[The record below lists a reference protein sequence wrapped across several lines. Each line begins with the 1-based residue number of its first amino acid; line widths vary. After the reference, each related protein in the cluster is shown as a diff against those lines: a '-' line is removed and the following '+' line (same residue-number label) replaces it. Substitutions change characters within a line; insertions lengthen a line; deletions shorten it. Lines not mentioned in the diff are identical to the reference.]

1 MLEDVVLE
9 NNSATDGGAI
19 YNIGNLE
26 MDGGAIQNNT
36 ATNFG
41 GGIYN
46 LGELDVDGVNIRDN
60 DAPEGS
66 GVYQG
71 E

>member
-1 MLEDVVLE
+1 
-9 NNSATDGGAI
+9 
-19 YNIGNLE
+19 